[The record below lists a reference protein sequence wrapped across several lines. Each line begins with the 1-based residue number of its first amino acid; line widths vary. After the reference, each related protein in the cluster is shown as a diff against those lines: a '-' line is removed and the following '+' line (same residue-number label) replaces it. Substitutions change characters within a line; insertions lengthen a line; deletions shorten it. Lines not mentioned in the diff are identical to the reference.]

1 MKCRV
6 CGQPPMGPDSLCG
19 DCARALKR
27 AREGSAAVR
36 NAPVPDPRRVRG
48 VNKIMLSAP
57 ILTAPLAVPPGR
69 RLALWGALAVS
80 AIILAVTATRGVE
93 SGLASVT
100 KVADRAPRPAVV
112 QMIEPEADANTDGSG
127 PGWSS
132 TPAKGSDLSARVA
145 STPASSPSP
154 MPTRTARAPATA
166 MSGSGAQSS
175 AQGSAMDADKSASTN
190 GQGSE
195 TAMQLARANVP
206 ASASSGDDTQAL
218 SSALER
224 CGEEKFLAGVICEQ
238 KARLRFCEGKWGQ
251 VPQCTP
257 KAKVD

>member
-36 NAPVPDPRRVRG
+36 NAPAPDTRRARG
-48 VNKIMLSAP
+48 VSKIMLAAP
-57 ILTAPLAVPPGR
+57 ILATPLAVPPRR
-69 RLALWGALAVS
+69 RLALWGCLAVS
-80 AIILAVTATRGVE
+80 AMILAFTGTRGVE
-93 SGLASVT
+93 TGRATVT
-100 KVADRAPRPAVV
+100 KVAERAPRPPIA
-112 QMIEPEADANTDGSG
+112 QMIEPETGADAENPDSAR
-127 PGWSS
+127 SK
-132 TPAKGSDLSARVA
+132 PAKASDSSVRLASMPESARMPPPARSVRVQA
-145 STPASSPSP
+145 S
-154 MPTRTARAPATA
+154 A
-166 MSGSGAQSS
+166 MSGTGAQSYS
-175 AQGSAMDADKSASTN
+175 DGIGQDAGKSTGSN
-190 GQGSE
+190 GQGGDAP
-195 TAMQLARANVP
+195 TQLARANVP
-206 ASASSGDDTQAL
+206 ASAGSGDDTQTL
-218 SSALER
+218 NSALER